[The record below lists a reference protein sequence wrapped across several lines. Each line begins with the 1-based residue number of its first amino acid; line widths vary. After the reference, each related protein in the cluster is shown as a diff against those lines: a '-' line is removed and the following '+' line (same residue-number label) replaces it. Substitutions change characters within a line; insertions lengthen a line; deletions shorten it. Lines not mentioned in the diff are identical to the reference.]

1 MPVVAVVNRKGGSGK
16 STLSTNIAA
25 WCAHSGWQVMLG
37 DIDRQQSVRS
47 WLQRRPTAAPPIT
60 TWAVDNGRVF
70 RAPRGTTHVVL
81 DTPGA
86 LYDFEQS
93 KLLVWLD
100 AIVVPIGPS
109 LFDREASLTF
119 LTELQRH
126 PRVRTGKCKIAPIGM
141 RWPPE
146 ALEQWKRGEGT
157 WQQSLLTVIPED
169 PRYRAFLDSGSSVFD
184 EFGAMTPQDRVHW
197 SPLLHWLDT
206 IWTKAQLPAEQSMP
220 PVVRQTEK
228 QGNTVNTSR
237 KPPSEGQTSDRALPC
252 PMAEANKGQEMDA
265 VPTEQSIP
273 AYLLRSEARGE
284 ATRTTAA
291 SNEATV
297 IDHSKPSADGL
308 ICEPCMVVAN
318 GATTSMAPG
327 VGVTAETGTGTPT
340 LSGDPAQAADVVAV
354 TTATVSEQLAAQAE
368 PVLSAAPPQKDK
380 GWISRWFNLA

>member
-37 DIDRQQSVRS
+37 DIDRQQSVKS
-47 WLQRRPTAAPPIT
+47 WLQRRPVAAPPIT

-119 LTELQRH
+119 LTELQHH
-126 PRVRTGKCKIAPIGM
+126 PRVRSGKCKIAAIGM

-184 EFGAMTPQDRVHW
+184 EFGTMTPQDRVHW

-206 IWTKAQLPAEQSMP
+206 IWTKAQAPTEQPLPPGA
-220 PVVRQTEK
+220 RQTAK
-228 QGNTVNTSR
+228 QGNTVTTAR
-237 KPPSEGQTSDRALPC
+237 KPSLKGQTAEGASPN
-252 PMAEANKGQEMDA
+252 PMAEANKGQEMET
-265 VPTEQSIP
+265 VPTGQSIP
-273 AYLLRSEARGE
+273 AYLLRSEALGE
-284 ATRTTAA
+284 ATWTTAS

-297 IDHSKPSADGL
+297 IDHREPSADGL
-308 ICEPCMVVAN
+308 MREPCTVVVD
-318 GATTSMAPG
+318 GATASIAPR
-327 VGVTAETGTGTPT
+327 VDATAETGSGTPS
-340 LSGDPAQAADVVAV
+340 LSNVPAQAAAVVARM
-354 TTATVSEQLAAQAE
+354 TATVSPQVAAQAE
-368 PVLSAAPPQKDK
+368 SVRGAAPPPKDK
-380 GWISRWFNLA
+380 GWLSRWFKLA